1 MEKYTFFIENDRD
14 GDRYGR
20 RHQINAKRG
29 NIAFSLPLLSPDELL
44 ELKNVIEDYLKK
56 IEI

>member
-29 NIAFSLPLLSPDELL
+29 NTTFTLPLLSPDELL
-44 ELKNVIEDYLKK
+44 ELKNVIEDYFKK
-56 IEI
+56 